1 MPGVKIPIVSKD
13 QIKENKSAI
22 LVLAWNFFDEIKK
35 NNKNLLNDFINI
47 KSIEK
52 KFLIKK

>member
-1 MPGVKIPIVSKD
+1 M
-13 QIKENKSAI
+13 
-22 LVLAWNFFDEIKK
+22 KK

-52 KFLIKK
+52 ILIKSKNSAELYYF